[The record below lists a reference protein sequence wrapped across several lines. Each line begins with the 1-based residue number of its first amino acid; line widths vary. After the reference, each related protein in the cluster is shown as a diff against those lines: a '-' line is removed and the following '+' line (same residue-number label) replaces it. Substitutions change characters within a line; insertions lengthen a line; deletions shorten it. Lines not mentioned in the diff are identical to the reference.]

1 MHEKFIPTE
10 TSSERFS
17 ILMINP
23 YFLQNINE
31 KYFVMSEVKICEERI
46 S

>member
-10 TSSERFS
+10 T
-17 ILMINP
+17 